1 EQYVATLAESDFTH
15 LEVNGLQAHMP
26 FEDTVQ
32 SEYYPQFYTY
42 SPGFNHFVDTPLTQG
57 IWPAHYL
64 EANINHLVGLAA
76 LGRKYGLKPGV
87 CMFEPRTLPERFF
100 ARYPTLRGARVD
112 HPFRSRLP
120 RYCLAQDHPVTKQHY
135 RACIQGLM
143 KHVPDLS
150 YMSVWTNDSGAGFE
164 HTGSLYVGR
173 NGGPYMIREWRNH
186 DKVAQAAGESI
197 VRYLRNL
204 QSAAAE
210 LNPDFD
216 VILRIEP
223 FKLEQD
229 HIKAGMGNHV
239 TWEAPSLLVRGY
251 HMPYTH
257 PRYPEMGGVA
267 GSALQ
272 PELDASEQ
280 KILKD
285 SRAHGIGPLLFYSAG
300 STGNYE
306 PLI

>member
-1 EQYVATLAESDFTH
+1 
-15 LEVNGLQAHMP
+15 M
-26 FEDTVQ
+26 
-32 SEYYPQFYTY
+32 
-42 SPGFNHFVDTPLTQG
+42 
-57 IWPAHYL
+57 
-64 EANINHLVGLAA
+64 
-76 LGRKYGLKPGV
+76 
-87 CMFEPRTLPERFF
+87 
-100 ARYPTLRGARVD
+100 D

-135 RACIQGLM
+135 RACIQALL
-143 KHVPDLS
+143 KSVPDLS

-186 DKVAQAAGESI
+186 EKVAQAAGESI

-204 QSAAAE
+204 QTAAAE

-251 HMPYTH
+251 HLPYTH

-267 GSALQ
+267 GSSLQ
-272 PELDASEQ
+272 PTIDERE
-280 KILKD
+280 
-285 SRAHGIGPLLFYSAG
+285 RV
-300 STGNYE
+300 
-306 PLI
+306 